1 MFGERNGYT
10 ARLSGYLV
18 APYTGEISFYLA
30 TSDQATLFVS
40 NNTDPA
46 NRSKLK
52 RYTNGRSDKL
62 PKSGKCN
69 SIFLPSCRTVVGL
82 HNTRHRTE
90 AISVEEGKLYYL
102 EVHHVQRASKA
113 EANLLQV

>member
-1 MFGERNGYT
+1 MLQLLFLSSIDGPVFGERNGYT

-62 PKSGKCN
+62 SKSRKCN
-69 SIFLPSCRTVVGL
+69 SIFSSTRAGL
-82 HNTRHRTE
+82 W
-90 AISVEEGKLYYL
+90 
-102 EVHHVQRASKA
+102 
-113 EANLLQV
+113 